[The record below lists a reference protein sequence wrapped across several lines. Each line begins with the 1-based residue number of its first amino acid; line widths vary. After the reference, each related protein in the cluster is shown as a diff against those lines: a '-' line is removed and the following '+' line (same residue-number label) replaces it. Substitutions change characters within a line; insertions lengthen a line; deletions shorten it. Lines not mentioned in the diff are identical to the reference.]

1 MNDPI
6 RRGTLEMTSAM
17 LICGTIGWLVLL
29 SGQPVL
35 DVVFWRCVFGFAA
48 LLVACAVLGFLR
60 RGSLGREAFLL
71 ALLSGV
77 FIVGNWVLLFA
88 SYSRASI
95 AIGTAVYNVQPFM
108 LVGLG
113 AAFLGE
119 KVTARK
125 LGWLGLSFAGMLA
138 IVSAHGDSDAPRG
151 DYLFGILLALAAA
164 LLYAFAALIVKR
176 LQGTPPHLIALIQ
189 VGTGVLMLAPLAN
202 LAELPR
208 GVAPWA
214 SLATLGIVHTGLMYV
229 LLYGAIQKLPTALTG
244 ALSFIYPVA
253 AILVDWLVFEH
264 RLSLAQWLGVAA
276 ILLAAAGMQMAH
288 DRGLRGALQAR
299 FGLSFSLAFGVGKE
313 FYDSRSAG
321 SGWSWK
327 DLAWDLAGAADL
339 AMAFYNPISR
349 ARPWQLGRALEIVAR
364 HRSPQTLVV
373 LGRDIGRPGERLL
386 RTTLGELRAEQVD
399 MRTLVI
405 IGSSTTRSFPRAD
418 GEAWVYTPRW
428 YPSE

>member
-48 LLVACAVLGFLR
+48 LLVACAALGFLR

-208 GVAPWA
+208 A
-214 SLATLGIVHTGLMYV
+214 
-229 LLYGAIQKLPTALTG
+229 LLPGP
-244 ALSFIYPVA
+244 
-253 AILVDWLVFEH
+253 
-264 RLSLAQWLGVAA
+264 
-276 ILLAAAGMQMAH
+276 
-288 DRGLRGALQAR
+288 
-299 FGLSFSLAFGVGKE
+299 
-313 FYDSRSAG
+313 
-321 SGWSWK
+321 
-327 DLAWDLAGAADL
+327 AW
-339 AMAFYNPISR
+339 
-349 ARPWQLGRALEIVAR
+349 RPWESSI
-364 HRSPQTLVV
+364 
-373 LGRDIGRPGERLL
+373 PG
-386 RTTLGELRAEQVD
+386 
-399 MRTLVI
+399 
-405 IGSSTTRSFPRAD
+405 
-418 GEAWVYTPRW
+418 
-428 YPSE
+428 